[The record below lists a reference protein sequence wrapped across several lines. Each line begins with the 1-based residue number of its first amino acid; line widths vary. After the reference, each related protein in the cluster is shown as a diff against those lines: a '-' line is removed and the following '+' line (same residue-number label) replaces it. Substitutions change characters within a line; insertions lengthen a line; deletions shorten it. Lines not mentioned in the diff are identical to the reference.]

1 MLFIHFGYIET
12 YDSYFYSVLT
22 NSAQNT
28 DHMSTIDPYTGQNNL
43 QNYYKYEVSDI
54 DIWKYLSLNKWR
66 GSSDLTLSMMVND
79 IITLDIRRVYEQE
92 KV

>member
-1 MLFIHFGYIET
+1 MVIKMNF
-12 YDSYFYSVLT
+12 DSQIQLYRELKPVFLVKRRL
-22 NSAQNT
+22 N
-28 DHMSTIDPYTGQNNL
+28 
-43 QNYYKYEVSDI
+43 NYYKYEVSDI